1 MKVSCSVPTA
11 LSQLPLG
18 DTFTVKKEPHLPEY
32 PKWILTKKTKFQTP
46 RYHFLLPVCTDH
58 SVLSSDSLSG
68 RIRSLLTAGPRSVLL
83 TVSCFHTDC
92 LQVISFLPRCFLSPT
107 GSSLQCVGSKK
118 VLSCSSHLNV
128 KLLNSC
134 HYSLFFSFV
143 NSLCLYFLYIFY
155 I

>member
-92 LQVISFLPRCFLSPT
+92 LQVIFFLSRCFLSPT
-107 GSSLQCVGSKK
+107 ESSLPCVDTQKSI
-118 VLSCSSHLNV
+118 V
-128 KLLNSC
+128 
-134 HYSLFFSFV
+134 LFFAFE
-143 NSLCLYFLYIFY
+143 CLTLE
-155 I
+155 

>member
-107 GSSLQCVGSKK
+107 GSSLQCVDGKK

-134 HYSLFFSFV
+134 HYSLFFPFV